1 MLVNKVMWKLEED
14 EKKEMGKNL
23 DISTVYSK
31 AKEKEEPYYSII
43 KDAIYHTGKV
53 MGNVLNMLDVNNIIV
68 AGDITATGDLFV
80 KNFKKGIDTMLLE
93 EFNKKIKVSTTKL
106 DNMIGVYG
114 AVSLITSNLFEG
126 EKLIKV
132 K

>member
-1 MLVNKVMWKLEED
+1 MWKLEED
-14 EKKEMGKNL
+14 GKKEVDKNL

-31 AKEKEEPYYSII
+31 AKDKEEPYYSII
-43 KDAIYHTGKV
+43 KDAIYNTGKV

-68 AGDITATGDLFV
+68 AGDITTTGDLFIR
-80 KNFKKGIDTMLLE
+80 NFKKGIDTMLLE

-126 EKLIKV
+126 EKLIKI